1 MKANCWFLVSVV
13 LCLLLISSLVTG
25 GFGLYNKI
33 IALKAGEIVNQ
44 AIEFIN
50 ENKDALTG
58 GTEVSLVEDSPRYQS
73 GLYEFKI
80 DLNGNQ
86 FLSYISTDG
95 KLLFPNVIDIEEV
108 SKQKQAEEQEKEKA
122 LSEIPKTEKPEV
134 HLFVMA
140 YCPYGNQAEQAMI
153 PVARLLKDKADI
165 HLNSVIYSNYATNVG
180 GQAEDWCLS
189 EDEKYCS
196 MHGINELKQ
205 DIRELCVAK
214 YQPEYLWDFVE
225 KIDNETN
232 VSDVEEKWESIAQ
245 ELGIDVKKIK
255 NCQEKEAESLLE
267 EQVEL
272 NNTYQ
277 ITGSPTLLIN
287 GVRYQ
292 GERTP
297 QAYKEAICRAFLNPP
312 EECNIQ
318 LGEGEVSA
326 SSAVCD

>member
-1 MKANCWFLVSVV
+1 
-13 LCLLLISSLVTG
+13 
-25 GFGLYNKI
+25 
-33 IALKAGEIVNQ
+33 
-44 AIEFIN
+44 
-50 ENKDALTG
+50 
-58 GTEVSLVEDSPRYQS
+58 
-73 GLYEFKI
+73 
-80 DLNGNQ
+80 
-86 FLSYISTDG
+86 
-95 KLLFPNVIDIEEV
+95 
-108 SKQKQAEEQEKEKA
+108 
-122 LSEIPKTEKPEV
+122 
-134 HLFVMA
+134 
-140 YCPYGNQAEQAMI
+140 
-153 PVARLLKDKADI
+153 
-165 HLNSVIYSNYATNVG
+165 
-180 GQAEDWCLS
+180 
-189 EDEKYCS
+189 
-196 MHGINELKQ
+196 
-205 DIRELCVAK
+205 
-214 YQPEYLWDFVE
+214 LWDFVE
-225 KIDNETN
+225 KIDNETS

-245 ELGIDVKKIK
+245 ELGIDVKKIE